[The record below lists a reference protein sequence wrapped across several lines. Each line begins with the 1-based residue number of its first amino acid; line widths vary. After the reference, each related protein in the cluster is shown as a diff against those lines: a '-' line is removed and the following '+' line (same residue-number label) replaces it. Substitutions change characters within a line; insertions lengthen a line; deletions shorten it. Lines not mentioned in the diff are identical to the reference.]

1 MINRNDKIEIEFLDH
16 VAIRVV
22 DVDASSKWYENVLG
36 LKRYQLF
43 EWGDFPIFLLSGK
56 SGIALFPAN
65 TTDTKLNPNSKN
77 VKIDHFAF
85 NVTNENFEKAK
96 NKYIELNLEFNVQD
110 HHYFDSIYTKDLD
123 GHTVELTTIKA
134 NKQEFYKL
142 EATPPMANIYKIP
155 Y

>member
-1 MINRNDKIEIEFLDH
+1 MTDKKHKIEIEFLDH

-22 DVDASSKWYENVLG
+22 DMEASAIWYEKVLG
-36 LKRYQLF
+36 LKRYQLP

-65 TTDTKLNPNSKN
+65 TTDTKLEPTSKN

-85 NVTNENFEKAK
+85 NVTSENFEKAK
-96 NKYIELNLEFNVQD
+96 KRYTELNLEFHIQD

-123 GHTVELTTIKA
+123 GHTVELTTIKV
-134 NKQEFYKL
+134 NEREFYK
-142 EATPPMANIYKIP
+142 
-155 Y
+155 